1 MCTLRTHDGEVQ
13 LGAGDWFCKPA
24 GKGIAHQFVNT
35 GNTPCEILDVGISD
49 PRDVVEYPEEEVI
62 FVKSVGRAFRLK
74 DAITSWDSSPSTEK

>member
-35 GNTPCEILDVGISD
+35 GNTPCEILDV
-49 PRDVVEYPEEEVI
+49 VEYPEEEVI